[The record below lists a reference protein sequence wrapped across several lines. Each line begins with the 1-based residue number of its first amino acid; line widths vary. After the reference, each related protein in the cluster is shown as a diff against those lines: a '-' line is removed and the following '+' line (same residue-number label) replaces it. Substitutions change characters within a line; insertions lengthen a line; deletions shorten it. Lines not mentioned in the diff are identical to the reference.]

1 MKRIIIT
8 LVALVCV
15 LTSTFAYAEQ
25 AVFDKSVFEGLE
37 GYEAYE
43 DGAYSYGASYMS
55 ASFIDMMGGKSDHSI
70 QMAIGFQSFTDAVY
84 IDPYFNVFN
93 WDLYGAQKWSIRT
106 VTLTVDD
113 AVIQYEWV
121 GSTENGA
128 MLILTEKSKEALEL
142 ISKTKTMTIT
152 ISNDTE
158 KSVAEI
164 DEGTVK
170 LFAEVAGNI
179 LKHDVISHV
188 SPSAKKNADEAV
200 VITITK

>member
-1 MKRIIIT
+1 MKRIIT

-15 LTSTFAYAEQ
+15 LTSAFACAEQ
-25 AVFDKSVFEGLE
+25 TAFDKSVLEGLE
-37 GYEAYE
+37 GYETLE
-43 DGAYSYGASYMS
+43 DGAYSYSASYRS
-55 ASFIDMMGGKSDHSI
+55 ASFIDMMGGKTDHLI

-93 WDLYGAQKWSIRT
+93 WDVYGAQKWSIRT

-142 ISKTKTMTIT
+142 ISKTMTIT